1 MKIPKDQIDKLS
13 KDITGRLRKKNLLAA
28 GKTPD
33 AVLSR
38 ISSVILDELQVED
51 RLDEEVRKIL
61 EAHRRDIDAGRVDYN
76 KMFQMIKK
84 KLAEERN
91 LIL

>member
-1 MKIPKDQIDKLS
+1 MKLS
-13 KDITGRLRKKNLLAA
+13 RNQVDTLSKNILERLLKKTLLSA
-28 GKTPD
+28 GKGPET
-33 AVLSR
+33 VLSR
-38 ISSVILDELQVED
+38 ISAIINDELQVED
-51 RLDEEVRKIL
+51 RLDEEVRNIL
-61 EAHRRDIDAGRVDYN
+61 EAYRNYIDAGRVDYN